1 MEWQKKDKK
10 IRYHDFFFLRN
21 VSVALWLF
29 SFCQIFP
36 FDLKRAS
43 PFFQRPNFDQFIDN
57 NENYERWWQIFMSLL
72 SFDLRCNF
80 TTYATFHFKE
90 TKSWRGACHVLE
102 TRASSDPWR
111 TSFFSQKSENS
122 IFRFSLFVE
131 LFFAPKIS
139 VKSYLFISENF
150 LIMSVLRLKKM
161 LLFSEI
167 RKF

>member
-1 MEWQKKDKK
+1 MARKRQEDQGPW
-10 IRYHDFFFLRN
+10 FFFLRD
-21 VSVALWLF
+21 VPVALWLF

-43 PFFQRPNFDQFIDN
+43 PFFQRPNIDQFIDN

-72 SFDLRCNF
+72 SYDLRCNF
-80 TTYATFHFKE
+80 TTYSTFHFKE
-90 TKSWRGACHVLE
+90 TKSWQDARHVLE
-102 TRASSDPWR
+102 IRASSYPWR
-111 TSFFSQKSENS
+111 TFFFSQKSENS
-122 IFRFSLFVE
+122 IFRFPLFVE
-131 LFFAPKIS
+131 LFFASKIS
-139 VKSYLFISENF
+139 GKSYSLENF